1 MKKDYKVN
9 SMKVTKMS
17 ESGFTLLEISIALT
31 ILAILSYGIAGAL
44 NKVGDFDDYV
54 ENKVYLEKVQESLLT
69 YVQVNSFLPCPDTD
83 GDGLENRELASP
95 FECSDKDGQLPYL
108 DIGVNP
114 TDVWNQPLYYA
125 VNNQADN
132 DTGTPIPILDVD
144 ASASYFSNQTPPVF
158 GFNTPPIGG
167 VDTSTVPFDIDG
179 NYMICGEASSS
190 CSATTCQADAMEC
203 AAIAVVISFGK
214 NGANTWA
221 RRAAGTEAALD
232 DAETENADD
241 DNYFWQAAGSNAAG
255 QEFDDQLVWLTG
267 YDVKY
272 AVIKSGGT
280 LP

>member
-1 MKKDYKVN
+1 MHKKNSVN
-9 SMKVTKMS
+9 SIQVSKANNF
-17 ESGFTLLEISIALT
+17 GFTLLEISIALT
-31 ILAILSYGIAGAL
+31 ILAILSYGAVGAL

-83 GDGLENRELASP
+83 GDGVENRELAAP

-108 DIGVNP
+108 DLGVNP
-114 TDVWNQPLYYA
+114 TDIWNQPLYYA

-132 DTGTPIPILDVD
+132 DTGTPIPILDLD
-144 ASASYFSNQTPPVF
+144 ASASYFSDQSPPVF
-158 GFNTPPIGG
+158 GFNTPPYGAIKG
-167 VDTSTVPFDIDG
+167 TG
-179 NYMICGEASSS
+179 NYTVCGE
-190 CSATTCQADAMEC
+190 SATSCAVSTCPSYAIEC

-221 RRAAGTEAALD
+221 RRTAGTEAGLD